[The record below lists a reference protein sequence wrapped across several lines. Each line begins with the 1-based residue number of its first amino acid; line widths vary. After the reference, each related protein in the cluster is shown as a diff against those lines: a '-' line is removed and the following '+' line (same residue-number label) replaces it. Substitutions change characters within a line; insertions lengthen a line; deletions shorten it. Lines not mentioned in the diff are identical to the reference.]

1 MRNRHLLPELTFE
14 LGIIVFSPGVI
25 TALPHAPLL
34 RHHIDQLLEFHS
46 ATDFGI
52 ISRSTRFDNTL
63 AALLGSGHLTSRYFI
78 PHDIC
83 PPHTGLIITTHLY
96 ERTTTIRFASEQE

>member
-1 MRNRHLLPELTFE
+1 MRHKHLLPELTFD
-14 LGIIVFSPGVI
+14 LGTIVFSPGVI
-25 TALPHAPLL
+25 TALPQAPLL
-34 RHHIDQLLEFHS
+34 RQHIDQLLEFHR

-83 PPHTGLIITTHLY
+83 PPHTGLIITTHLDAC
-96 ERTTTIRFASEQE
+96 TTTIRFAGESE

>member
-1 MRNRHLLPELTFE
+1 MRHRHLLPELTFD
-14 LGIIVFSPGVI
+14 LGTIIFSPGVI
-25 TALPHAPLL
+25 TALPHSLAL

-63 AALLGSGHLTSRYFI
+63 AALLGSGRLTSRYFI
-78 PHDIC
+78 PLDLC
-83 PPHTGLIITTHLY
+83 PPQSGMIITTHLD
-96 ERTTTIRFASEQE
+96 ERTTTIRFAGETE